1 MAKTPDLHSGDVS
14 VRFRVPPQNHTVM
27 RNCCVK
33 TLNIGLF
40 VQRLGYQHVKLV
52 MGVRFSYRPQRDL

>member
-14 VRFRVPPQNHTVM
+14 VRFRVPPQNHPVM

-40 VQRLGYQHVKLV
+40 VQRLGCQHVKLV
-52 MGVRFSYRPQRDL
+52 RRVRFSHGPQRDL

>member
-33 TLNIGLF
+33 TLNIGIL
-40 VQRLGYQHVKLV
+40 VQRLEYQHVKLV
-52 MGVRFSYRPQRDL
+52 RGVRFSHGPQRDL